1 MTFTNICHFS
11 NLMEMAYNL
20 CRLIAGTDHGGLA
33 FRLAEAGYDVWL
45 GKVKIFFKP

>member
-1 MTFTNICHFS
+1 
-11 NLMEMAYNL
+11 MEIVYNF

-45 GKVKIFFKP
+45 GKVKTFLNHDKTLT